1 MFKMFKRERSEQDSN
16 SFFSRKI
23 FVMGGNR
30 HNNDEKTIAGG
41 TIVNNKD
48 RHRNEMT
55 KLKVYGLDAFQVRAE
70 EEMKEMHK
78 KRDHWLERKLM
89 AHDPTSETRRWWDL
103 ISIIIILVSVFAAM
117 FEFAFTVSLELE
129 GSSSLMIGL
138 FHSSYGVITLFFWLD
153 LVYNFFTAFYNDE
166 GELEFNH
173 TEIALNYFKSYF
185 LIDLVS
191 NLPLSG
197 PWGLL
202 KAFRMHRMSRVLT
215 RWSYLGYDPMKLQV
229 FKLIVLIM
237 TIGHFLACAFFMVSK
252 FDYEQFVEKE
262 NLELESFDGNKSFVV
277 VDQDGNQAEI
287 MNWIILDANID
298 PMLLETMSEVPVDSD
313 VMSAYLTSMY
323 FAYSTLTT
331 VGYGD
336 ISAHTD
342 VERSIAIISLI
353 SGSVIYAVLVGIMNN
368 LVDNSDVKETEYQA
382 RLTAINAFMSNHH
395 LPADLRGRVR
405 RYMELDHNAAHHDIK
420 LLEYLSPML
429 QREAVM
435 HMNRHF
441 VQEVPFLA
449 DADSIFVWCMLEQMI
464 VIVCVQKE
472 YILVEGQT
480 IEAMHIIKSGKVDV
494 VDKSGQVIRTY
505 TQGSFFGELC
515 AQQEKH
521 FAHDSY
527 RAQVDM
533 ELCLISQP
541 DLKML
546 MEAFPTFKETLDVIT
561 SARRMH
567 EKKETDAYDEK
578 MKKMMRQTG
587 MKARPVTPPPGKEW
601 ETTTGKNNNNVKKDS
616 RSESPAHRALL
627 QHLDSD
633 IKEFERSS
641 KRMQDRMQSRSSRM
655 EIAMIKKDEKDEKG
669 GNPNSPLPDS
679 SKLKRAAVAQDKSD
693 ESGSD
698 SDDDFEGQNTEIENI
713 IANSKKGSNAI
724 PQGETE
730 NATEQS
736 DTSRSTKNRN
746 SREFRNS
753 FERENATGRAMHQLQ
768 RKSVMS
774 HHHTKIGQGKSPQ
787 GAQRRASISE
797 QFGNVGSLMNASRSL
812 QQPASADMST
822 LLEGQRDINEFMTR
836 IVGKLDYLEK
846 KIDKVTK
853 ERPQRKS
860 MKEMDTNNLEAGG

>member
-1 MFKMFKRERSEQDSN
+1 MFKMFKKEASEQDSN

-30 HNNDEKTIAGG
+30 HNNDEKTISGG
-41 TIVNNKD
+41 TMIRTAD
-48 RHRNEMT
+48 RHKNEMT

-70 EEMKEMHK
+70 EEMKEMQRTK
-78 KRDHWLERKLM
+78 KDSFLARKLM
-89 AHDPTSETRRWWDL
+89 AHDPTSSTRRWWDL
-103 ISIIIILVSVFAAM
+103 ISIIVILVSVFAAM

-129 GSSSLMIGL
+129 GSSKLMIGM
-138 FHSSYGVITLFFWLD
+138 FHSSYGAITLFFWLD

-173 TEIALNYFKSYF
+173 YEIAINYFKSYF

-252 FDYEQFVEKE
+252 FDYDQFRKKE
-262 NLELESFDGNKSFVV
+262 NLELETYDNKSWVV
-277 VDQDGNQAEI
+277 VDADGNQADI
-287 MNWIILDANID
+287 MNWIILDADID
-298 PMLLETMSEVPVDSD
+298 PMLLETMEDKPVSSD
-313 VMSAYLTSMY
+313 VLSAYLTSMY

-353 SGSVIYAVLVGIMNN
+353 SGSVIYAVLVGFINN

-382 RLTAINAFMSNHH
+382 RLAAINAFMSNHH

-449 DADSIFVWCMLEQMI
+449 DADSIFVWCILERMI

-472 YILVEGQT
+472 YILVEGQA

-515 AQQEKH
+515 AQHDKH
-521 FAHDSY
+521 FAHDSF

-561 SARRMH
+561 SARQMH
-567 EKKETDAYDEK
+567 EKKETDAYEEK

-601 ETTTGKNNNNVKKDS
+601 EAKRGTGKGAGKKKDP

-627 QHLDSD
+627 EHLDSD
-633 IKEFERSS
+633 IKEFERSA
-641 KRMQDRMQSRSSRM
+641 KRLDEIRNSRSSRM
-655 EIAMIKKDEKDEKG
+655 ELQMIKGKHVDK
-669 GNPNSPLPDS
+669 SPVPDA
-679 SKLKRAAVAQDKSD
+679 SKLRRSVVAQQQED
-693 ESGSD
+693 ESNSSD
-698 SDDDFEGQNTEIENI
+698 GDEEDDEVGETEIEKI
-713 IANSKKGSNAI
+713 MAKSRRASTEVSGGLKKIDSGNSGDDSGGKRK
-724 PQGETE
+724 E
-730 NATEQS
+730 
-736 DTSRSTKNRN
+736 KN

-753 FERENATGRAMHQLQ
+753 FEGENAVGRAMHQLQ
-768 RKSVMS
+768 RKSVIGFGNAHSIS
-774 HHHTKIGQGKSPQ
+774 H
-787 GAQRRASISE
+787 AQRALG
-797 QFGNVGSLMNASRSL
+797 GNGGGNGGG
-812 QQPASADMST
+812 QSAEMST
-822 LLEGQRDINEFMTR
+822 LIEGQRDQNELMAKMIR
-836 IVGKLDYLEK
+836 KLEFLEE
-846 KIDKVTK
+846 KIENVAKADDKP
-853 ERPQRKS
+853 RRKS
-860 MKEMDTNNLEAGG
+860 MKDVDMNNLEAGG